1 MVKNPKKPFLKK
13 REKMINV
20 SSGWFNMTRQR
31 GMSYGRMDKVSEETL
46 SLVSFS
52 DPSQTILETR

>member
-1 MVKNPKKPFLKK
+1 MFKNPKKPFLK
-13 REKMINV
+13 EKKKMNV

-31 GMSYGRMDKVSEETL
+31 GMSYGRIDKVSEEAL